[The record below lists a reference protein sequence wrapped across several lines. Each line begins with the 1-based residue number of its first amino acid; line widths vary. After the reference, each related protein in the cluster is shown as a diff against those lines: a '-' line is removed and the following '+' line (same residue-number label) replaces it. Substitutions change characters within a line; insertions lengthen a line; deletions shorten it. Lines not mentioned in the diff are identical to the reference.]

1 MEATQQEP
9 GIKVLEQ
16 CRISPAPG
24 SVAPD
29 SLPLT
34 FFDCIF
40 LFCSPVQRIFFYDL
54 PCSVSDFLANHLP
67 HLKLS
72 LSLALRDFRPLAGSL
87 HPSSGVAKHE
97 IRSSDLD
104 TVPFTV
110 AESGDDFY
118 DISGNHAR
126 ICNRL
131 HPLVPPLLSGTG
143 TGWPLLALQVTLFP
157 DTGVALGIT
166 ISHSVAD
173 GTTSSNFLKAWA
185 AACRLGMGEVPDG
198 RVGAPPSYDRSVIQD
213 PMDLA
218 GIFLRDLNLLK
229 DDSGMEVLNL
239 HGRNDVV
246 RSTSVISQEQIKKLG
261 EVFSGKTATECS
273 SFALACG
280 FIWACLAK
288 ASGVSNGK
296 TEAFGFVFEA
306 RGRLDPPL
314 PATYFGNCLGVCL
327 AEADGSDLA
336 GEDGAVIASAAIRK
350 AVQRL
355 NSGGALEGAENW
367 IRSIAPSAFARTL
380 SAAGA
385 PRLGLYQVDFG
396 WGSPRKIEVISIER
410 MSSLSIAE
418 WREDAG
424 GLEIGLAL
432 PRDLMGRFTAVVSD
446 ALNKSS
452 SPPGGTS
459 V

>member
-54 PCSVSDFLANHLP
+54 PCPVSDFLANHLP

-185 AACRLGMGEVPDG
+185 AACRLGMGERHSG
-198 RVGAPPSYDRSVIQD
+198 SHGSG
-213 PMDLA
+213 

-280 FIWACLAK
+280 FIWACLA
-288 ASGVSNGK
+288 
-296 TEAFGFVFEA
+296 FGFVFEA

-336 GEDGAVIASAAIRK
+336 GRTG
-350 AVQRL
+350 
-355 NSGGALEGAENW
+355 
-367 IRSIAPSAFARTL
+367 RSSPPRPSERR
-380 SAAGA
+380 S
-385 PRLGLYQVDFG
+385 
-396 WGSPRKIEVISIER
+396 SIEVISIEKT
-410 MSSLSIAE
+410 SAISIAE
-418 WREDAG
+418 RREDAG

-446 ALNKSS
+446 ELNKLSS
-452 SPPGGTS
+452 SHSSSGGN
-459 V
+459 